1 LWSGKVWPQSLL
13 AGFKDFLFNITLVQ
27 PLVNLS
33 LFMRL
38 VKGNLLSRLA
48 AEVMAGS
55 CQPQRETEGRKS
67 FYKPILNFTPPVGIV
82 MK

>member
-1 LWSGKVWPQSLL
+1 
-13 AGFKDFLFNITLVQ
+13 
-27 PLVNLS
+27 
-33 LFMRL
+33 MRL